1 MDRLDY
7 QFFGRNLRACAA
19 AMLTSAPLVLLA
31 APPDEVKALMEA
43 GKPAEAYALGKQ
55 SPESLGDPAFD
66 FFFGVAAIE
75 TGHAGEGVLA
85 LERYLLQYPDNVS
98 ARLQLA
104 RGYFALNEDARAREE
119 FEALRKL
126 DPPAPVVATIDRY
139 LDAVRLR
146 ETRYTTSTGV
156 YVEAGIGH
164 DSNVNS
170 GVASSNISL
179 QNLGPVVVG
188 PGGTKIADTY
198 TTLGAGGYV
207 SHPIAPGVALFGNA
221 SGELKSNVKDANGQ
235 YDLGNYAIGGGV
247 SILREKDLFRI
258 GLNDGLITLGG
269 DNYRSSLG
277 GSLEWQRQLDE
288 VQSVSLGAQYARLIY
303 TGSNSPRN
311 AEFSGVTAGYRR
323 LIQHAW
329 QPTLALSLNAGQE
342 DTLDSTRQD
351 LGRRLYGGRAGVNF
365 TPGAKWGVSVGYTF
379 QKSNYQ
385 AADAILGVTRNDRYE
400 AFDAA
405 LSYLY
410 TKNISFRAEALLAKN
425 HSNVELFSFPRDTIA
440 FKVRYEF
447 K

>member
-1 MDRLDY
+1 LDSLFLRGRFRL
-7 QFFGRNLRACAA
+7 AA
-19 AMLTSAPLVLLA
+19 VAIALGAPLALQA
-31 APPDEVKALMEA
+31 APADDVKSLMEG

-55 SPESLGDPAFD
+55 NPDALGDPAFD

-75 TGHAGEGVLA
+75 SGHAGEGVLA

-146 ETRYTTSTGV
+146 ETRYNTSTGL
-156 YVEAGIGH
+156 YIEAGIGH

-170 GVASSNISL
+170 GVASANISL

-188 PGGTKIADTY
+188 PGGMKIADTY
-198 TTLGAGGYV
+198 TTLGAGGYL
-207 SHPIAPGVALFGNA
+207 SHPVAPGVALFANGF
-221 SGELKSNVKDANGQ
+221 GELKSNQKDANGQ

-247 SILREKDLFRI
+247 SVLREKNLYRL
-258 GLNDGLITLGG
+258 GVNDGLITLGG
-269 DNYRSSLG
+269 DRYRTSVG
-277 GSLEWQRQLDE
+277 GSIEWQRQLDE
-288 VQSVSLGAQYARLIY
+288 LQSVSVGGQYARLTY
-303 TGSNSPRN
+303 TGTNSPRN
-311 AEFSGVTAGYRR
+311 AEFTGLSAGYRR
-323 LIQHAW
+323 LFAHAW
-329 QPTLALSLNAGQE
+329 QPTLALSANAGEEQ
-342 DTLDSTRQD
+342 TLDSTRND

-365 TPGAKWGVSVGYTF
+365 TPGAKWGVSVGYSF
-379 QKSNYQ
+379 QKSTYQ
-385 AADAILGVTRNDRYE
+385 APDVLLGATRRDRYE

-405 LSYLY
+405 VSYLY
-410 TKNISFRAEALLAKN
+410 SRNVSFRGELMLAKN
-425 HSNVELFSFPRDTIA
+425 NSNIELFSFPRDTVA

>member
-1 MDRLDY
+1 MLILAPALA
-7 QFFGRNLRACAA
+7 FAA
-19 AMLTSAPLVLLA
+19 VSGDLKT
-31 APPDEVKALMEA
+31 LMES

-55 SPESLGDPAFD
+55 NPDSLGDPAFD

-75 TGHAGEGVLA
+75 AGHAGEGVLA

-126 DPPAPVVATIDRY
+126 DPPPPVLATIDRY

-146 ETRYTTSTGV
+146 ETRYTTSSGI

-170 GVASSNISL
+170 GVASSTISL

-198 TTLGAGGYV
+198 TTLGAGGYI
-207 SHPIAPGVALFGNA
+207 SHPIAPGIALFGNGSA
-221 SGELKSNVKDANGQ
+221 EPKSNAKDANAQ

-258 GLNDGLITLGG
+258 GVNDGLITLGTAR
-269 DNYRSSLG
+269 YRTSVG
-277 GSLEWQRQLDE
+277 ASLEWQRQLDE
-288 VQSVSLGAQYARLIY
+288 AQSVSLGAQYARLTY
-303 TGSNSPRN
+303 TGTNSPRD
-311 AEFSGVTAGYRR
+311 ADFTGVTAGYRR
-323 LIQHAW
+323 LFAHPW
-329 QPTLALSLNAGQE
+329 QPTLVLSANAGQE
-342 DTLDSTRQD
+342 DTLDSTRND

-365 TPGAKWGVSVGYTF
+365 TPGAKWGVSLGYSF

-405 LSYLY
+405 VSYLY
-410 TKNISFRAEALLAKN
+410 SRNVSFRAEAMVAKN
-425 HSNVELFSFPRDTIA
+425 KSNVELFSFPRDTIA
-440 FKVRYEF
+440 LKVRYEF

>member
-7 QFFGRNLRACAA
+7 QSYRRLARICAA
-19 AMLTSAPLVLLA
+19 AFVASSSLAAFA
-31 APPDEVKALMEA
+31 APPDDVKALMEA

-55 SPESLGDPAFD
+55 NPDSLGDPVFD

-75 TGHAGEGVLA
+75 AGHAGEGVLA

-119 FEALRKL
+119 FESLRKL
-126 DPPAPVVATIDRY
+126 DPPAPVMATIDRY

-170 GVASSNISL
+170 GVASANISL

-207 SHPIAPGVALFGNA
+207 SHPVAPGIALFGNGF
-221 SGELKSNVKDANGQ
+221 GELKSNRKDANGQ
-235 YDLGNYAIGGGV
+235 YDLGNYALGGGV
-247 SILREKDLFRI
+247 SILREKDLYRI
-258 GLNDGLITLGG
+258 GVNDGLITLGG
-269 DNYRSSLG
+269 NNYRSSWG

-288 VQSVSLGAQYARLIY
+288 VQSVSVGAQYARLMY
-303 TGSNSPRN
+303 TGTNSPRN
-311 AEFSGVTAGYRR
+311 AEFTGLTAGYRK
-323 LIQHAW
+323 LFPHAW
-329 QPTLALSLNAGQE
+329 QPTLALSVNAGQE
-342 DTLDSTRQD
+342 DTLDPSRKD
-351 LGRRLYGGRAGVNF
+351 LGRRLYGGRAAVNF
-365 TPGAKWGVSVGYTF
+365 TPGAKWGASVGYTY
-379 QKSNYQ
+379 QKSTYQ
-385 AADAILGVTRNDRYE
+385 AADAILGVTRDDRYE

-405 LSYLY
+405 VSYLY
-410 TKNISFRAEALLAKN
+410 NRNVSFRAEAAFAKN
-425 HSNVELFSFPRDTIA
+425 RSNIELYSFPRDTIA
-440 FKVRYEF
+440 LKVRYEF